1 MKRQSTEWEKIFAND
16 MTEKELIPN
25 MWKELIQLNIQ
36 KKKKKGNLI
45 LKMGIRTE

>member
-36 KKKKKGNLI
+36 KKKKKSNLI